1 MPQKSDGAA
10 LLLVVVNSKLVVFKT
25 KMIQD
30 TIKFSENK
38 DTESQKKTIATYID

>member
-1 MPQKSDGAA
+1 MVPQKSDGAA

-30 TIKFSENK
+30 TILSSVRIKIPK
-38 DTESQKKTIATYID
+38 AKRKL